1 MKISSSNTTLLALAA
16 GLLLTACGGGPT
28 DLSSGNV
35 RFVMSAASDVAP
47 AVTLQGA
54 VVDGGSA
61 PALSGK
67 KDHDDHHDRDP
78 RLPRFETANVT
89 LSSLLAR
96 NYDGVL
102 VDVAMELPTTVDIMR
117 MDRGSEV
124 TLPDGDLPAGSYDQI
139 VIVMTAFQGV
149 TEDGTTIT
157 IEPPGGGW
165 TAVIPV
171 CPFDV
176 GEDDTAVVGLKLA
189 VRRSFSWKDGRVQF
203 RPTFECE
210 EPEVTPVEG

>member
-1 MKISSSNTTLLALAA
+1 MKIASSSATLLALTA

-35 RFVMSAASDVAP
+35 RFVLSAASDVA
-47 AVTLQGA
+47 LQGA
-54 VVDGGSA
+54 VVADGGA

-67 KDHDDHHDRDP
+67 KDDDDDYGRDP

-89 LSSLLAR
+89 VSSLLAR

-117 MDRGSEV
+117 MDKGREV
-124 TLPDGDLPAGSYDQI
+124 TLPDGDLPPGSYDQI
-139 VIVMTAFQGV
+139 VVVMTAFQGT
-149 TEDGTTIT
+149 TEGGTTIT

-165 TAVIPV
+165 TAVVPV
-171 CPFDV
+171 CPFEV
-176 GEDDTAVVGLKLA
+176 GEEDTAVVGLKLA
-189 VRRSFSWKDGRVQF
+189 VKRSFSWENGQTRFK
-203 RPTFECE
+203 PSFECDDA
-210 EPEVTPVEG
+210 EVTPVDG